1 MKIAVLILLTIWF
14 AACSNNGGLPS
25 GILTPNKMRDV
36 FWDVIRAE
44 TYTTQFIKKDSLKN
58 AALENAK
65 LQQQVFA
72 AHHITEKDFYD
83 SYRYYN
89 THTQLMG
96 VLLDSITLRG
106 EREKYSTLYAKR
118 PAEEPFSLIPLPPPP
133 PIVPIPGVKFSTAPV
148 SDSVQTKTHIFR
160 PVPIK

>member
-1 MKIAVLILLTIWF
+1 MKIAVLILFSIWF
-14 AACSNNGGLPS
+14 AGCNTNGGLPS
-25 GILTPNKMRDV
+25 GILTPDKMQDV

-44 TYTTQFIKKDSLKN
+44 TYTTQFIKKDSMKN

-72 AHHITEKDFYD
+72 AHHINEKIFYD
-83 SYRYYN
+83 SYQYYN
-89 THTQLMG
+89 AHTQLMG

-118 PAEEPFSLIPLPPPP
+118 PAAEPFSLMPLPPPP
-133 PIVPIPGVKFSTAPV
+133 PILPIPGVKYSSTPV
-148 SDSVQTKTHIFR
+148 PDSAKTETHIFR